1 MAGDENKEKPD
12 KKKII
17 PEKFPMSEQ
26 PPAERI
32 RNFNEVPYGYDVETA
47 VEEARRCLQCKK
59 PVCIDGCPVEIDIP
73 GFIEAI
79 AEEDFAEAIR
89 VMKSFNNLPAVCG
102 RVCPQEDQCEKVC
115 VLAKKFE
122 SVAIGRLERFIAD
135 YDYEHGV
142 APPTEIAPTKGKKVA
157 IVGSGPAGLTAAGDL
172 ARMGYDVTLYEAF
185 HAAGGV
191 LRYGIP
197 EFRLPKA
204 ILDQEVDYVKSLG
217 VKVECNMVIGKIFTI
232 KELLAE
238 LGFEA
243 AFIGTGAGLPRWMK
257 VPGENLIGV
266 YSANEWLT
274 RINLMR
280 AFEFPEY
287 DTPIWAG
294 KNVAVIGGGNTAMDS
309 VRTALRM
316 GAETAKIYYRRGEK
330 EMPARIE
337 EIHHA
342 REEGVQFD
350 FLVVPDRVLGT
361 DDGWV
366 RGMELCRMELGEPD
380 ESGRRRP
387 VRCEGSQFEVECDM
401 VVVAVGTY
409 PNPIIPE
416 TTPELELTK
425 WGTIKVDEE
434 TGMTSVQGVFAGGD
448 IVTGGATV
456 ISAMGAGKRA
466 ARGID
471 AYLTDK

>member
-1 MAGDENKEKPD
+1 MAGNENKEKPD

-32 RNFNEVPYGYDVETA
+32 RNFGEVPYGYDVETA

-89 VMKSFNNLPAVCG
+89 VMKSYNNLPAVCG

-115 VLAKKFE
+115 LLAKKFE

-142 APPTEIAPTKGKKVA
+142 APPAEIAPTKGKKVA

-185 HAAGGV
+185 HATGGV

-217 VKVECNMVIGKIFTI
+217 VNVECNMVIGKVFTI
-232 KELLAE
+232 KELLGE
-238 LGFEA
+238 LEFEA

-257 VPGENLIGV
+257 IAGENLIGV

-350 FLVVPDRVLGT
+350 FLVAPDRVLGT

-366 RGMELCRMELGEPD
+366 GGMELCRMELGEPD

-401 VVVAVGTY
+401 VVVAVGAY

-425 WGTIKVDEE
+425 WGTIMVDEE
-434 TGMTSVQGVFAGGD
+434 TGMTSVPGVFAGGD

-456 ISAMGAGKRA
+456 ISAMGAGKQA

>member
-1 MAGDENKEKPD
+1 
-12 KKKII
+12 
-17 PEKFPMSEQ
+17 
-26 PPAERI
+26 
-32 RNFNEVPYGYDVETA
+32 
-47 VEEARRCLQCKK
+47 
-59 PVCIDGCPVEIDIP
+59 VEIDIP
-73 GFIEAI
+73 GFVKAI
-79 AEEDFAEAIR
+79 AEEDFPEAIR
-89 VMKSFNNLPAVCG
+89 IMKAYNNLPAVCG
-102 RVCPQEDQCEKVC
+102 RVCPQEEQCEEVC

-122 SVAIGRLERFIAD
+122 PVAIGRLERFIAD
-135 YDYEHGV
+135 YDYEH
-142 APPTEIAPTKGKKVA
+142 EIAPAPEIAPAKGKKVA
-157 IVGSGPAGLTAAGDL
+157 IVGAGPAGLTVAGDL
-172 ARMGYDVTLYEAF
+172 ARMGYDVTMYEAF
-185 HAAGGV
+185 HATGGV

-204 ILDQEVDYVKSLG
+204 ILDMEVDYVQSLG
-217 VKVECNMVIGKIFTI
+217 VKVECNMVIGKVYTV
-232 KELLAE
+232 KELFDE

-243 AFIGTGAGLPRWMK
+243 AFIGTGAGLPRWMN

-266 YSANEWLT
+266 YSSNEWLT
-274 RINLMR
+274 RVNLMR

-316 GAETAKIYYRRGEK
+316 GADKAVIYYRRSEA

-342 REEGVQFD
+342 KEEGVEFN
-350 FLVVPDRVLGT
+350 FLVTPDKVLGT

-366 RGMELCRMELGEPD
+366 RGMELCKMELGEPD
-380 ESGRRRP
+380 DSGRRRP
-387 VRCEGSQFEVECDM
+387 VRCEGSQFEIECDM
-401 VVVAVGTY
+401 IVVAVGTY

-416 TTPELELTK
+416 TTPELNLTK
-425 WGTIKVDEE
+425 WGTIEVDEG
-434 TGMTSVQGVFAGGD
+434 TGMTNVPGVFAGGD

-471 AYLTDK
+471 AYLNSE

>member
-1 MAGDENKEKPD
+1 M
-12 KKKII
+12 
-17 PEKFPMSEQ
+17 
-26 PPAERI
+26 
-32 RNFNEVPYGYDVETA
+32 
-47 VEEARRCLQCKK
+47 
-59 PVCIDGCPVEIDIP
+59 
-73 GFIEAI
+73 
-79 AEEDFAEAIR
+79 
-89 VMKSFNNLPAVCG
+89 CG

-122 SVAIGRLERFIAD
+122 PVAVGRLERFIAD
-135 YDYEHGV
+135 YDYEHNI
-142 APPTEIAPTKGKKVA
+142 APATEIAPAKNEKVA
-157 IVGSGPAGLTAAGDL
+157 VVGAGPAGLTAAGDL

-185 HAAGGV
+185 HDTGGV

-204 ILDQEVDYVKSLG
+204 ILDQEVEYVKGLG

-232 KELLAE
+232 KELFDE
-238 LGFEA
+238 LNFGA

-257 VPGENLIGV
+257 VPGENFIGV

-280 AFEFPEY
+280 AYEFPEY

-316 GAETAKIYYRRGEK
+316 GAETATIYYRRSEK

-342 REEGVQFD
+342 REEGVEFN
-350 FLVVPDRVLGT
+350 FLVAPDRVLGT

-380 ESGRRRP
+380 DSGRRRP
-387 VRCEGSQFEVECDM
+387 VRCEGSQYEVECDM

-425 WGTIKVDEE
+425 WGTIKADEE
-434 TGMTSVQGVFAGGD
+434 TGMTSVPGVFAGGD

-471 AYLTDK
+471 AYLSNK

>member
-1 MAGDENKEKPD
+1 VLG
-12 KKKII
+12 KKHE
-17 PEKFPMSEQ
+17 P
-26 PPAERI
+26 
-32 RNFNEVPYGYDVETA
+32 
-47 VEEARRCLQCKK
+47 
-59 PVCIDGCPVEIDIP
+59 
-73 GFIEAI
+73 
-79 AEEDFAEAIR
+79 
-89 VMKSFNNLPAVCG
+89 
-102 RVCPQEDQCEKVC
+102 
-115 VLAKKFE
+115 
-122 SVAIGRLERFIAD
+122 VAIGRLERFIAD
-135 YDYEHGV
+135 YDREHNV
-142 APPTEIAPTKGKKVA
+142 APPPEIAPAKNKKVG

-172 ARMGYDVTLYEAF
+172 ARMGYDITLYEAF
-185 HAAGGV
+185 HATGGV

-204 ILDQEVDYVKSLG
+204 ILDQEVGYVKTLG
-217 VKVECNMVIGKIFTI
+217 VKVECNMVIGKVFTVR
-232 KELLAE
+232 ELLGE
-238 LGFEA
+238 LGFGA
-243 AFIGTGAGLPRWMK
+243 VFIGTGAGLPRWMK

-274 RINLMR
+274 RLNLMR
-280 AFEFPEY
+280 AYEFPAY

-316 GAETAKIYYRRGEK
+316 GAEQATIYYRRSEK
-330 EMPARIE
+330 EMPARNE
-337 EIHHA
+337 EIEHA
-342 REEGVQFD
+342 HEEGVRFE
-350 FLVVPDRVLGT
+350 FLVAPDRVLG
-361 DDGWV
+361 DEDGWV

-380 ESGRRRP
+380 ESGRCRP
-387 VRCEGSQFEVECDM
+387 VRCEGSQYEVACDM

-434 TGMTSVQGVFAGGD
+434 TGITNVPGVFAGGD

-471 AYLTDK
+471 AYLSAK